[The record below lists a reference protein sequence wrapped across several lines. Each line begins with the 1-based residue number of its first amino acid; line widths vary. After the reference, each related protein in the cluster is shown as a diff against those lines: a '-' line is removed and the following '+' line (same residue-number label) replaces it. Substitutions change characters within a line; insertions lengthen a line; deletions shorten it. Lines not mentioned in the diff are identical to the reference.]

1 MKQTKHLLGMA
12 AALLLAASCSSDEPV
27 DPKPQVADKDQTRYL
42 SVAISSPA
50 GTRAYEDG
58 TAEESQIDNI
68 VFCFYDLGGNF
79 IAKTTPIADGNVTDD
94 FNNDNT
100 SRIWSKVV
108 AVDLT
113 QGQNLPA
120 YVMAFVNP
128 TDQTAIFDGLSLKE
142 IEQKYI
148 YTSLNSA
155 EHGFP
160 MSNSVY
166 YGHNPFT
173 GQTEKMMATPVTNN
187 QLYDSMDKAQSA
199 IDNDEVLTIHVER
212 YSAKIGLS
220 IAADAIKD
228 YEELKTADG
237 TAVKL
242 QFVPEYWRPNAVSK
256 TSYQTKKFAL
266 SETEGV
272 AAYKDVVDRFKN
284 TGMADSWNNETDHR
298 SFWGCSPSFY
308 KNDYPNVSDDVLD
321 VDDPDAVETDYA
333 VKYFSYNGIK
343 NGVAGSAN
351 APAFDAG
358 SDKFGT
364 TPAYFYSRETTTF
377 IDAINNVETGNPV
390 ASVAS
395 VVIVGKYLV
404 DDATDAATFY
414 VDHNTYYP
422 SEAEAAA
429 ALIARQNLL
438 YTYNDATDQYAKAT
452 DADYFNVEHPKAAVR
467 GKTPVA
473 GRYVTLQLK
482 GATAD
487 GLPALHFYDGT
498 HYVAVDATNL
508 DEVNRRLWQN
518 VHTMEVYNNGRA
530 FFNIPIRHLGYGQNV
545 DPTKPLEEDGSYMWE
560 NMRRGDFGVVR
571 NHVYTLNVKTIK
583 GRATGLRSDDQPI
596 VPQKDAINYYVSA
609 KLNVLAWNIV
619 PTQHVDL

>member
-438 YTYNDATDQYAKAT
+438 YTYNDATNQYTKAT

-467 GKTPVA
+467 GETPVA

-545 DPTKPLEEDGSYMWE
+545 DPTKPLEEDSSYMWE

-571 NHVYTLNVKTIK
+571 NHVYTLNVRTIE

-596 VPQKDAINYYVSA
+596 VPQKDAINYDVSA
-609 KLNVLAWNIV
+609 KLNILAWNIV
-619 PTQHVDL
+619 PTQEVEL

>member
-1 MKQTKHLLGMA
+1 
-12 AALLLAASCSSDEPV
+12 
-27 DPKPQVADKDQTRYL
+27 
-42 SVAISSPA
+42 
-50 GTRAYEDG
+50 
-58 TAEESQIDNI
+58 
-68 VFCFYDLGGNF
+68 
-79 IAKTTPIADGNVTDD
+79 
-94 FNNDNT
+94 
-100 SRIWSKVV
+100 
-108 AVDLT
+108 
-113 QGQNLPA
+113 
-120 YVMAFVNP
+120 MAFVNP

-438 YTYNDATDQYAKAT
+438 YTYNDATNQYTKAT

-467 GKTPVA
+467 GETPVA

-487 GLPALHFYDGT
+487 GLPALHFYDG
-498 HYVAVDATNL
+498 DPL
-508 DEVNRRLWQN
+508 CRGRRDEPRRGEPPALAERPHDGGVQQRPRILQHPHPPPGLRPECRSDQAPRGGRQLHVGEHAPRRLRRSAQPRLHPQRQN
-518 VHTMEVYNNGRA
+518 HRGPRHRSALGRPADRAAEGCHQLLRFGQAQHPRMEHRADAGGRTLTL
-530 FFNIPIRHLGYGQNV
+530 PRC
-545 DPTKPLEEDGSYMWE
+545 
-560 NMRRGDFGVVR
+560 RRM
-571 NHVYTLNVKTIK
+571 
-583 GRATGLRSDDQPI
+583 
-596 VPQKDAINYYVSA
+596 
-609 KLNVLAWNIV
+609 
-619 PTQHVDL
+619 TQR